1 MNFKLD
7 SVFVTIVLIVCQH
20 VNGLGDLEKHA
31 GEENKHERE
40 KRFVFL
46 QTAGLGVSAKTFYN
60 FCAVFT

>member
-1 MNFKLD
+1 M
-7 SVFVTIVLIVCQH
+7 TIVLIVCQH